1 MSKFI
6 NLDQLWLIFTYFSV
20 KQHKLFTEIFSSAI
34 ITIFD
39 YYELVLAFFQYKNE
53 MKALRDAHLIFK
65 ILSL

>member
-6 NLDQLWLIFTYFSV
+6 NSDEFSLTFLWDSTNFLQKIFIV
-20 KQHKLFTEIFSSAI
+20 AI
-34 ITIFD
+34 ITISD
-39 YYELVLAFFQYKNE
+39 YCELVLAFFQYKNE